1 MPAAHKMM
9 MGGKG
14 PLKLVTATSSGF
26 ATSAGGLSYP
36 LPATILPSD
45 LIVAV
50 VAPSSSF
57 ARSVTAPAGWTEV
70 LDTNSASYPNV
81 AIYWKVAVT
90 GDAGSSAAFTF
101 SSAAANGAGAAVIVF
116 RNAKFDTIG
125 AVGTDASAPV
135 AASINASKGISLA
148 IFLNSDA
155 SKTFTTP
162 SGMTSATFLTT
173 GVTMR
178 VCNENIAGGATGTRT
193 STGSGAG
200 TKLGVLLSVSRK

>member
-1 MPAAHKMM
+1 MFAASKLM

-14 PLKLVTATSSGF
+14 PLKLITATSSGF

-36 LPATILPSD
+36 LPATILPGD

-50 VAPSSSF
+50 VAPSSSS
-57 ARSVTAPAGWTEV
+57 ARSVTAPAGWNEI
-70 LDTNSASYPNV
+70 LDTNSSTYPNV
-81 AIYWKVAVT
+81 AIYWRVAVA
-90 GDAGSSAAFTF
+90 GDAGSNVSFTF
-101 SSAAANGAGAAVIVF
+101 SGNASNGAGAAVIVF
-116 RNAKFDTIG
+116 RNAKFYTIG

-148 IFLNSDA
+148 IFLNSTA
-155 SKTFTTP
+155 GLTFTTP

-178 VCNENIAGGATGTRT
+178 VCREDVAGGATGTRT
-193 STGSGAG
+193 SSGSGPG
-200 TKLGVLLSVSRK
+200 TKLGVLLSVTRK